1 MKITKRLHLIAHGGI
16 SCQQALYPIWINFNN
31 LVAHGMMM
39 MMAMMMNMAMR
50 ITMAMASDQ
59 KSPIQFFEVP
69 ILAAVCF
76 LDL

>member
-1 MKITKRLHLIAHGGI
+1 
-16 SCQQALYPIWINFNN
+16 
-31 LVAHGMMM
+31 MMM